1 MKNNSNS
8 KRIVQTYMK
17 QKKKKIMERNCII
30 ETLQLKHWITALFKY
45 INAKK

>member
-17 QKKKKIMERNCII
+17 QKKKIMERNCII

>member
-8 KRIVQTYMK
+8 ENCTNLYET
-17 QKKKKIMERNCII
+17 KKKKIMERNCIV